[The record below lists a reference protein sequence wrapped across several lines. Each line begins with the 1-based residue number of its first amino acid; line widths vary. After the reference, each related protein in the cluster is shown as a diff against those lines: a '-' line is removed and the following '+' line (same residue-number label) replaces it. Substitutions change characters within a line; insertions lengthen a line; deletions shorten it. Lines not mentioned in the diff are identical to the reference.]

1 MSTYIIT
8 RYFES
13 SKEEIIYEVPFSELD
28 QHLGE
33 FVAIYSTMGTVNVQ
47 DGRMDS
53 LDEEGNFRTSITWTW
68 TTKD

>member
-8 RYFES
+8 RYFERT
-13 SKEEIIYEVPFSELD
+13 KEKLSFGVSLSELD
-28 QHLGE
+28 RYLGE

-53 LDEEGNFRTSITWTW
+53 LDEQGNFRTSITWTI
-68 TTKD
+68 KD

>member
-1 MSTYIIT
+1 MSNYIIT

-13 SKEEIIYEVPFSELD
+13 SKEKLEYEASFNQLD
-28 QHLGE
+28 RHLGE

-53 LDEEGNFRTSITWTW
+53 LDEKGKFRTSITWT
-68 TTKD
+68 TKD